1 MKHFIY
7 CFIFFMFFNGSFDIY
22 ANNLTDKE
30 DNMLI
35 METTRGILVVE
46 AYSDNIIRVRF
57 HKQKPIGNHPE
68 LAILEQL
75 PYSGRLEIGKDFLK
89 TESLHVTVSKEGR
102 ISFCDLS
109 GKILL
114 QEGSRVVEKV
124 NILGETAF
132 SVQQRFKFKPD
143 ESIFG
148 LGQHQSG
155 LLNYR
160 GSNVLLVQD
169 NTVAVVPFFVSSNS
183 YGLLWNNYSQTEFRD
198 SSNLGAIWSELA
210 DGIDYFFIS
219 GKNTDLVIG
228 GYRELTGAAPMF
240 GKWAYGLWVCKE
252 HYHTQSEV
260 LNTAKE
266 FRDRDIPFD
275 NIVQDWFYW
284 NPYPTGSHAFD
295 KDRYPNPSEMVTE
308 LHNKYKAHVMISVW
322 SKFDVGSQHYDEFI
336 EKDRLLPT
344 NYFDAHSDIGRE
356 IFWRQIK
363 DSLYTKGFDAW
374 WLDATEPELDQQPL
388 YKITAKTMMNN
399 ALGTGAR
406 YLNTYSLLT
415 SKAVYEGLR
424 AETDEKRA
432 FILTRSAFL
441 GQQRYATA
449 TWSGDVFAT
458 WDVLHK
464 QIVAG
469 INFSL
474 SGIPYWTT
482 DIGGFTLN
490 DFPGGNN
497 NNEYKELYT
506 RWFQFGAFSPL
517 FRIHGSMTE
526 REPWHFGEVGDW
538 AYDIQLKYI
547 NLRYRLMP
555 YIYSYAHEVTENH
568 STLMR
573 GFVFDFPN
581 DEKALAVDN
590 QYMFGKNIMVCPVLD
605 PMYFENWIE
614 TPAFELL
621 SAEKTNDSSTTI
633 SEISDRYYS
642 GRGFNRLLKDTVSVD
657 MDYSPFDLFP
667 DDSQKP
673 GELLCVWETE
683 LQVEEDGTYQLMT
696 TTSNQP
702 WGEKVK
708 LYVDSLLVIGNSH
721 NMFNGVGKI
730 ANSNLKKGKKHKIK
744 LEYIC
749 YSWETPRIRLSLRK
763 ATENDES
770 ALPEISKQPVRNVYL
785 PEGNEWFDFW
795 TGKKYEGGQTV
806 RANASMDIIPLFV
819 KAGSI
824 LPFGP
829 KIQYATEM
837 QADTIRLRV
846 YQGADGTF
854 DLYEDENDNYN
865 YTKGLSTTIPIN
877 WMNDEKVLMIGNRK
891 GNFPGALKNR
901 VFSVVLVD
909 EFTGYGSA
917 FSSEKGKVVSY
928 DGKEIRLSL

>member
-1 MKHFIY
+1 M
-7 CFIFFMFFNGSFDIY
+7 GSLHLYAFDT
-22 ANNLTDKE
+22 ADKK
-30 DNMLI
+30 DDVLI
-35 METTRGILVVE
+35 VKTTQGILIIE
-46 AYSDNIIRVRF
+46 AYSDNIIRVRVQ
-57 HKQKPIGNHPE
+57 KQKPIRNHVE
-68 LAILEQL
+68 LAILDQP
-75 PYSGRLEIGKDFLK
+75 PYSGSLEIGNDFLK
-89 TESLHVTVSKEGR
+89 TKSLHITVSKEGQ

-109 GKILL
+109 GRLLL
-114 QEGSRVVEKV
+114 QEDSRIVEEV

-132 SVQQRFKFKPD
+132 SVEQRFNFKPG
-143 ESIFG
+143 EAIFG

-160 GSNVLLVQD
+160 GNNVMLVQD
-169 NTVAVVPFFVSSNS
+169 NTVAVVPFFVSSDS
-183 YGLLWNNYSQTEFRD
+183 YGILWNNYSQTEFRD
-198 SSNLGAIWSELA
+198 SSNLGAMWSELA

-219 GKNTDLVIG
+219 GKNTDQIIS

-266 FRDRDIPFD
+266 FRDRRIPFD

-284 NPYPTGSHAFD
+284 NPYPTGSHTFD
-295 KDRYPNPSEMVTE
+295 SDRYSSPSKMVNE
-308 LHNKYKAHVMISVW
+308 LHDKYNAHVMISVW
-322 SKFDVGSQHYDEFI
+322 SKFDIGSHHYNEFI

-388 YKITAKTMMNN
+388 YKMASKIKLNN
-399 ALGTGAR
+399 ALGSGAR

-415 SKAVYEGLR
+415 SKAVYEGSR
-424 AETDEKRA
+424 SETDENRV

-441 GQQRYATA
+441 GQQRYSAA
-449 TWSGDVFAT
+449 TWSGDVFAS

-490 DFPGGNN
+490 DFPGGNK

-526 REPWHFGEVGDW
+526 REPWYFGETGDW

-547 NLRYRLMP
+547 NLRYRMMP
-555 YIYSYAHEVTENH
+555 YIYSYAHKITENH
-568 STLMR
+568 STIMR
-573 GFVFDFPN
+573 GLVFDFPN
-581 DEKALAVDN
+581 DRKALAVDN
-590 QYMFGKNIMVCPVLD
+590 QYMFGENILVCPVLD
-605 PMYFENWIE
+605 PKYFENWIE

-621 SAEKTNDSSTTI
+621 SAVKPNDSKTTI
-633 SEISDRYYS
+633 SEISSRYYT
-642 GRGFNRLLKDTVSVD
+642 GRGFDKLLKDTLSVD
-657 MDYSPFDLFP
+657 MDFSPFDLFTN
-667 DDSQKP
+667 DAQKP
-673 GELLCVWETE
+673 GELLCIWETE
-683 LQVEEDGTYQLMT
+683 LQVEEGGTYQLMT
-696 TTSNQP
+696 TTANQP
-702 WGEKVK
+702 WGVKVK
-708 LYVDSLLVIGNSH
+708 LYVDNLLVIGTSH
-721 NMFNGVGKI
+721 NMFNGVGKVVD
-730 ANSNLKKGKKHKIK
+730 SNLEKGKKHKIK
-744 LEYIC
+744 LEYTC
-749 YSWETPRIRLSLRK
+749 YSWENPRIKLSLRK
-763 ATENDES
+763 STEIHES
-770 ALPEISKQPVRNVYL
+770 ILPEPTKRPVRNVYL
-785 PEGNEWFDFW
+785 PEGTEWYDFW
-795 TGKKYEGGQTV
+795 TGKMYDGGQTI
-806 RANASMDIIPLFV
+806 RANAKMDIIPLFV

-829 KIQYATEM
+829 KIQYAAERQT
-837 QADTIRLRV
+837 DTISLRI
-846 YQGADGTF
+846 YHGADGTF

-865 YTKGLSTTIPIN
+865 YTKGFSTIIPIS
-877 WMNDEKVLMIGNRK
+877 WVNDSKVLKIGNRE
-891 GNFPGALKNR
+891 GNFPGVLKNR
-901 VFSVVLVD
+901 VFSIVLVN
-909 EFTGYGSA
+909 ESTGYGSY
-917 FSSEKGKVVSY
+917 FSGETGKVVNY
-928 DGKEIRLSL
+928 NGKEIEVSL